1 MHAAND
7 RLEKARD
14 KPRQREGMRP
24 SKTPTLEQ
32 LTVARNLYI
41 YIERERDRERKRE
54 RKRDREREKQ
64 QKYICILYIVF
75 SMFHYL
81 LCIVF
86 LE

>member
-41 YIERERDRERKRE
+41 YIEREREEER
-54 RKRDREREKQ
+54 
-64 QKYICILYIVF
+64 
-75 SMFHYL
+75 
-81 LCIVF
+81 
-86 LE
+86 

>member
-41 YIERERDRERKRE
+41 YRERERGREIERERNNKSIYVYY
-54 RKRDREREKQ
+54 K
-64 QKYICILYIVF
+64 VF
-75 SMFHYL
+75 SMCHYL